1 MHRLAPVLLIGGALL
16 LATSLGAPAAP
27 TPTSTLAP
35 PELMDAQAAA
45 VLAEV
50 NSQVDRLR
58 DRLQTRVEPPVPDRD
73 PFNFGGR
80 PVEPNRLDVPFVV
93 NIDDA
98 PPMLTPRVLP
108 RVVAVITD
116 SRDGAIVRRAFV
128 AFGSDVLEVR
138 AGDYLGPFI
147 VQAIGDGVIDLLDEE
162 RSTSH
167 RITAR

>member
-27 TPTSTLAP
+27 TPTSPLAP
-35 PELMDAQAAA
+35 LELMDAQATA

-58 DRLQTRVEPPVPDRD
+58 DRLQTRAEPPVPDRD

-80 PVEPNRLDVPFVV
+80 PLDADRLDVPLV
-93 NIDDA
+93 IDVP
-98 PPMLTPRVLP
+98 PPMPLPRPLP
-108 RVVAVITD
+108 RVVAVITE
-116 SRDGAIVRRAFV
+116 SQDGAIVRRAFV
-128 AFGSDVLEVR
+128 AFGENVLEVR
-138 AGDYLGPFI
+138 AGDRVGPFV
-147 VQAIGDGVIDLLDEE
+147 VQSIGDGVIDLVDDE